1 MKPATAKS
9 KGRETE
15 QRLVQYLQEHGV
27 PYAERRRLTGSADRG
42 DITGW
47 PGVCVE
53 VKSGARVDISR
64 WLSELKAEK
73 ANANAKLGFVAVRP
87 KGLPDPTDW
96 YVVLPLSEMMT
107 LVEDAGW
114 TSKRES

>member
-15 QRLVQYLQEHGV
+15 QRLVRYLREHGV
-27 PYAERRRLTGSADRG
+27 PYAERRRLTGSADQG

-53 VKSGARVDISR
+53 VKSGARLAIGT
-64 WLSELKAEK
+64 WLAELAVEK
-73 ANANAKLGFVAVRP
+73 ANAKAKVGFVVVRP
-87 KGLPDPTDW
+87 KGLPDPVGW
-96 YVVLPLSEMMT
+96 YVLLPLPDMMA
-107 LVEDAGW
+107 LMEEAGW
-114 TSKRES
+114 TERPGS